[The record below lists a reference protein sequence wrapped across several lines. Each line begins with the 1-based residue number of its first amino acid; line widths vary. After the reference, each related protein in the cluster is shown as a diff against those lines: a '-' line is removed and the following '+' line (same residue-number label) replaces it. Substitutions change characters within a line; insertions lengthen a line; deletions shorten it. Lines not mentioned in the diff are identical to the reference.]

1 MIPKVKMLTNIYRNI
16 YFIHNMYESV
26 STINNTSNY
35 E

>member
-16 YFIHNMYESV
+16 YFIHNMYKKLSARD
-26 STINNTSNY
+26 NTSNY